1 MIEGGH
7 QTEPMGI
14 TPDLSAWWN
23 YNPSPAIFF
32 TLYVLTPVLPGN
44 PLTLSLLSVVHP
56 RCTTLT
62 PLHVF
67 FCHNGLYFSLIITQP
82 SEASY
87 REPIIFSHEVQHSHQ
102 CHVF

>member
-32 TLYVLTPVLPGN
+32 YPVCPDSCTPWQPIAIVPPFCCSSKVYYPHSFACLFLSQWS
-44 PLTLSLLSVVHP
+44 PL
-56 RCTTLT
+56 
-62 PLHVF
+62 
-67 FCHNGLYFSLIITQP
+67 FSN
-82 SEASY
+82 
-87 REPIIFSHEVQHSHQ
+87 HHSA
-102 CHVF
+102 

>member
-32 TLYVLTPVLPGN
+32 YPVCSDSCTPWQPIAIVPPFLLFIQGVLP
-44 PLTLSLLSVVHP
+44 SLLCMSFSVTMVS
-56 RCTTLT
+56 TFL
-62 PLHVF
+62 
-67 FCHNGLYFSLIITQP
+67 
-82 SEASY
+82 
-87 REPIIFSHEVQHSHQ
+87 
-102 CHVF
+102 